1 MTTFSEIQDRAH
13 SQKVGLVSLVAAKR
27 LVGWIL
33 ASGSIWRLS
42 VSEQV
47 LVSVADDGAALSSVA
62 SFALVTAGTYYHDR
76 INGFLYVRLADSTS
90 PDASFTSIEFKLF
103 FATQPVAAPH
113 DLETGFEVL
122 WLPLLLPTS
131 SFLVEVENTKQFL
144 GVALTASSSI
154 KFANDQSFWSPL
166 FDRVTFDT
174 KEVLAYSWSPSV
186 AITEATLVYKGVVV
200 RKGYTTTEVSFE
212 VRDKLDELRAPVA
225 LAFVGDLVSAKVT
238 GNLSVARQRR
248 LYGFVRGHLPTPI
261 DQVLSNGYGLTG
273 TFAATNG
280 LTAVTGT
287 GTSFLSELS
296 PGDEIQI
303 GGDSKVRIETVTSD
317 TALVLSEAYPLSSA
331 SGAAGRVH
339 PSHPKRYANR
349 NFLIAGHA
357 LARTVLTVTGVIDSS
372 AFYVDSTDDI
382 EEGDVLEFNGS
393 QGVVRVLGDGFV
405 KLVTGFTSTPSVAST
420 IVKAS
425 VGNVYLDNDQLL
437 LTRDFTYDATTA
449 ILSLTTTAEFNL
461 SLARDLTGTFTLTNG
476 VRTVVGVGTLFRS
489 ELNPGDWIRR
499 TGTTTWFEILE
510 VTDDLNITLRTAPT
524 TEAGNSAGQ
533 RKNPKVYSQ
542 SSSVLSCDALGRADE
557 SGRVMKVASDIVK
570 DLLVDASV
578 TSVDLDTDS
587 FTTGK
592 DLAPYRLGFAIPEK
606 YTDTKAPTLREIITK
621 VCRSSFSIL
630 TQTNEFLLRFSV
642 IEPSFEVV
650 PSELREED
658 VVGFNVKADSSQVIK
673 KAIINYGKR
682 EWDTVGRSA
691 SQQVVDYSNDQYL
704 TSTEKEFTLDSYLID
719 EDDAIVM
726 ASRWAFLLQYATSDV
741 EIQLK
746 MKALTYVLN
755 DVLKFS
761 HEKLYYR
768 IGSTDRSRIGIV
780 LSIKKGVLQS
790 TVLISDL
797 GNSFSRCARICEEGS
812 PDFDDSSEA
821 ERLIH
826 GFMTDENGLSA
837 DAVEGI
843 NLIW

>member
-287 GTSFLSELS
+287 GTSFLSDRKS
-296 PGDEIQI
+296 
-303 GGDSKVRIETVTSD
+303 
-317 TALVLSEAYPLSSA
+317 
-331 SGAAGRVH
+331 
-339 PSHPKRYANR
+339 
-349 NFLIAGHA
+349 
-357 LARTVLTVTGVIDSS
+357 
-372 AFYVDSTDDI
+372 
-382 EEGDVLEFNGS
+382 
-393 QGVVRVLGDGFV
+393 VV
-405 KLVTGFTSTPSVAST
+405 
-420 IVKAS
+420 
-425 VGNVYLDNDQLL
+425 
-437 LTRDFTYDATTA
+437 
-449 ILSLTTTAEFNL
+449 
-461 SLARDLTGTFTLTNG
+461 
-476 VRTVVGVGTLFRS
+476 
-489 ELNPGDWIRR
+489 
-499 TGTTTWFEILE
+499 
-510 VTDDLNITLRTAPT
+510 
-524 TEAGNSAGQ
+524 
-533 RKNPKVYSQ
+533 
-542 SSSVLSCDALGRADE
+542 
-557 SGRVMKVASDIVK
+557 
-570 DLLVDASV
+570 
-578 TSVDLDTDS
+578 
-587 FTTGK
+587 
-592 DLAPYRLGFAIPEK
+592 
-606 YTDTKAPTLREIITK
+606 
-621 VCRSSFSIL
+621 
-630 TQTNEFLLRFSV
+630 
-642 IEPSFEVV
+642 
-650 PSELREED
+650 
-658 VVGFNVKADSSQVIK
+658 
-673 KAIINYGKR
+673 
-682 EWDTVGRSA
+682 
-691 SQQVVDYSNDQYL
+691 
-704 TSTEKEFTLDSYLID
+704 
-719 EDDAIVM
+719 
-726 ASRWAFLLQYATSDV
+726 
-741 EIQLK
+741 
-746 MKALTYVLN
+746 
-755 DVLKFS
+755 
-761 HEKLYYR
+761 
-768 IGSTDRSRIGIV
+768 
-780 LSIKKGVLQS
+780 
-790 TVLISDL
+790 
-797 GNSFSRCARICEEGS
+797 
-812 PDFDDSSEA
+812 
-821 ERLIH
+821 
-826 GFMTDENGLSA
+826 
-837 DAVEGI
+837 
-843 NLIW
+843 